1 MPSSLWF
8 ELRDAGCFSNQSFAR
23 SEREAYLEHRN
34 YVEARN
40 GCHDIKGNTLSSD
53 NSKDDKEEKDN

>member
-8 ELRDAGCFSNQSFAR
+8 KLRGRGCFGHQSSYQR
-23 SEREAYLEHRN
+23 SYDNDRKN
-34 YVEARN
+34 YIESKN

-53 NSKDDKEEKDN
+53 NSKNDKEEKDN